1 MSIKLIAVDMDGTFL
16 SDQKTYNRDRF
27 MAQYQ
32 QMKRQGIRFVV
43 ASGNQYYQLISFFP
57 EIAHEIA
64 FVAENGGW
72 VVSEGE
78 DIFNGE
84 LTKADFQAVVE
95 HLLTRADV
103 EIIACGKNSAY
114 TLKRY
119 DDALKAVAAM
129 YYHRLEFVDNFNNIS
144 DVFFKFG
151 LNITDDRIP
160 EVQAALHDAIGDIMV
175 PVHTGY
181 GSIDLIIPG
190 VHKANGLRL
199 LQQRWGIHDS
209 EVVVFGDGGNDIEM
223 LRQAGFSFA
232 MSHAS
237 EAVAAMISPATI
249 GQPPITISE
258 RTVRREVKRA
268 NTRLP
273 AMSAPKTGTCS
284 RPYS

>member
-78 DIFNGE
+78 DVFNGE
-84 LTKADFQAVVE
+84 LAKADFQAVVE

-151 LNITDDRIP
+151 LNITDERIP

-209 EVVVFGDGGNDIEM
+209 FFFFKQKTAYEIEM

-237 EAVAAMISPATI
+237 EAVAAAAKYRAGSNNQEGVLDIIDSVLNNE
-249 GQPPITISE
+249 PPFN
-258 RTVRREVKRA
+258 V
-268 NTRLP
+268 
-273 AMSAPKTGTCS
+273 
-284 RPYS
+284 